1 MITKYLKRNNTFI
14 LIIVLLLIASFIV
27 PNFIAYKFEQKRI
40 EEQRILEGMAFF
52 GPDVMN
58 IINNMI
64 DMILG
69 VVDMAFG
76 ISDFITGLA
85 NMVLDV
91 LTQAVAFANS
101 ILNAAITAITSASA
115 IVQGLFAAF
124 IVAGIA
130 ATIVFLGENIANWF
144 EGVGNHIRCGGEEFG
159 VGWYNTFKTLGIMID
174 CSWHKFINF
183 INGHCTVYYII
194 DMLFG
199 LLYGLFVKLP
209 IILLNAIFGIDL
221 QFVVDFL
228 YELIVLPIDSIFFA
242 ISGFHLVKWSDPVIR
257 KCYRCEGGY
266 KIGGR
271 DVKLYKRLNEWA
283 ELLNCSTEQI
293 INGFIKMITSVIPGT
308 KWSAWASGEHK
319 PGWDDEPGF
328 W

>member
-1 MITKYLKRNNTFI
+1 MLYTPNIMITKYLKRNNTFI

-159 VGWYNTFKTLGIMID
+159 VGWYNTFKTLSSHRITAGDVQLGENLNIFPNPTRGLFNI
-174 CSWHKFINF
+174 SFIAEKVDNF
-183 INGHCTVYYII
+183 ESTII
-194 DMLFG
+194 DAFGKLVFQEEKQDFIGEYTKQVDLSDATRGIYMLQIKTQNS
-199 LLYGLFVKLP
+199 FVSKR
-209 IILLNAIFGIDL
+209 
-221 QFVVDFL
+221 
-228 YELIVLPIDSIFFA
+228 IVL
-242 ISGFHLVKWSDPVIR
+242 
-257 KCYRCEGGY
+257 
-266 KIGGR
+266 
-271 DVKLYKRLNEWA
+271 
-283 ELLNCSTEQI
+283 Q
-293 INGFIKMITSVIPGT
+293 
-308 KWSAWASGEHK
+308 
-319 PGWDDEPGF
+319 
-328 W
+328 